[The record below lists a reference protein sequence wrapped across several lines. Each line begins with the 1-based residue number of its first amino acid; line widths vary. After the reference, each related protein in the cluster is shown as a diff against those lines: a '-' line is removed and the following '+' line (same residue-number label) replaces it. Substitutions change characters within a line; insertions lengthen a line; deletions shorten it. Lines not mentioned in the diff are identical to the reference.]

1 VSGVNV
7 SRTLILIYTYSG
19 LLAGLAAIVF
29 AGRVG
34 SVHPGAATGY
44 ELTSIAATSIGGTSF
59 SGGIGTI
66 WGTFVGALVLA
77 VLRNGLT
84 LLNVDA
90 YWQQVAE
97 GIIIVGAVIVDMRKN
112 AKRE

>member
-1 VSGVNV
+1 
-7 SRTLILIYTYSG
+7 
-19 LLAGLAAIVF
+19 
-29 AGRVG
+29 
-34 SVHPGAATGY
+34 
-44 ELTSIAATSIGGTSF
+44 
-59 SGGIGTI
+59 
-66 WGTFVGALVLA
+66 VGALVLA

-97 GIIIVGAVIVDMRKN
+97 GTIIVGAVIVDMRKN